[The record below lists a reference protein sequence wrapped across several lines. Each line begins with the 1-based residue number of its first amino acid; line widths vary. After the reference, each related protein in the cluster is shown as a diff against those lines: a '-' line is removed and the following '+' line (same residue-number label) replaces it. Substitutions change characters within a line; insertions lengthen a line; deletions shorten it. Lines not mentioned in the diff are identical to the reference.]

1 MKNSSLAPSR
11 RILKIALSVLL
22 ALCALVALVLIG
34 FIGYAMLPVSAYYG
48 ASERAFEI
56 PGLSDNFVPQGFC
69 YDEER
74 DYFLISG
81 HFSNDEASPI
91 YIVDRASGELVKRV
105 SLKKPDGE
113 DFTGHSGG
121 VALWG
126 DYVYVAGG
134 ASNCLFVFSYSDL
147 LTADTASY
155 IGKFSLKASEDD
167 LIRAS
172 CVTVEGGY
180 LTVAEFYDGGA
191 YLTLDSHKITTTAGD
206 KNNAMALVFEMSESA
221 EFGIKPEAIRAYSLP
236 DKVQGV
242 CYDGERV
249 YLSTSYGLSHS
260 FIYEYDTTRAN
271 AEGIY
276 TLFGQSLPL
285 YSLDSACLIGEYR
298 LPPMSEEI
306 VILDGRL
313 YTMCESACNKYIFGK
328 FTAGK
333 WCYSTDLSA
342 MKK

>member
-1 MKNSSLAPSR
+1 MKNTSDKLSK
-11 RILKIALSVLL
+11 RIIKISLSVLL
-22 ALCALVALVLIG
+22 ALCALVAVVLIG
-34 FIGYAMLPVSAYYG
+34 FIGYVMLPASAYYG

-56 PGLSDNFVPQGFC
+56 PGLDDNFVPQGFC

-74 DYFLISG
+74 GHFLISG
-81 HFSNDEASPI
+81 YSSKDEASPI
-91 YIVDRASGELVKRV
+91 YIVDRESGELVKRV

-113 DFTGHSGG
+113 DFTGHAGG

-126 DYVYVAGG
+126 DYVYLAGG

-147 LTADTASY
+147 ISADTASY
-155 IGKFSLKASEDD
+155 IGKFSLKESDDD
-167 LIRAS
+167 LIRSS
-172 CVTVEGGY
+172 CVTVENGY

-191 YLTLDSHKITTTAGD
+191 YLTLDSHKITTKAGD
-206 KNNAMALVFEMSESA
+206 KNNAMALVFEMSDEA
-221 EFGIKPEAIRAYSLP
+221 EFGINPEAIYAYSLP

-249 YLSTSYGLSHS
+249 YLSTSYGLKHS
-260 FIYEYDTTRAN
+260 YIYEYDTTAAN
-271 AEGIY
+271 AEGEC
-276 TLFGQSLPL
+276 TLLGQSLPL